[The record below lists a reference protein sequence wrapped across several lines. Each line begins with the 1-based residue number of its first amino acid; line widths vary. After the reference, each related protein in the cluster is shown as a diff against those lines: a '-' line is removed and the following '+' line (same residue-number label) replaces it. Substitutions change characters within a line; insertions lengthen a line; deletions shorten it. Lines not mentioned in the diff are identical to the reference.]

1 MIVSKIGLCERMTS
15 SSTTKIPWG
24 LKDGFLKAQV
34 LLLKNMCCI
43 YVLYCWL
50 ESYHTLLKG
59 FRSLLWVFIGKEII
73 LIEKNS
79 ICTCRSYK
87 SCWIGN
93 PSVDF
98 KIVQKC
104 SYHCIQFG
112 SFVTCAKLPC
122 IEYLFDEIQQGFQKE
137 ENTSYESEISN
148 YLFVLHFVTG

>member
-59 FRSLLWVFIGKEII
+59 FGQFYEYSFGKRNYFDR
-73 LIEKNS
+73 KNS
-79 ICTCRSYK
+79 IAL
-87 SCWIGN
+87 
-93 PSVDF
+93 V
-98 KIVQKC
+98 
-104 SYHCIQFG
+104 
-112 SFVTCAKLPC
+112 
-122 IEYLFDEIQQGFQKE
+122 IEAINHTELEIQVL
-137 ENTSYESEISN
+137 TSKLCKNAVIIAFTLE
-148 YLFVLHFVTG
+148 VL